1 MLSMNGRGMLR
12 LAIWG
17 HFEHLGTGMICRDEC
32 PVAGGVQLCGKDS
45 QTRTLGLLW
54 VRTLSALVMES
65 VGDFLNDAET
75 ARYADVGALISRV
88 QSACVQG

>member
-1 MLSMNGRGMLR
+1 M
-12 LAIWG
+12 
-17 HFEHLGTGMICRDEC
+17 GTGMICRDEC

-65 VGDFLNDAET
+65 VGDFLNDAGT
-75 ARYADVGALISRV
+75 ARYADLGALVGRPLL
-88 QSACVQG
+88 ACVHG